1 MIILFCQYVGL
12 PAISLPLGSSD
23 DGLPLGV
30 QLICN
35 NFQEQT
41 LLQIAKCLESIVD
54 KADTHVHE

>member
-1 MIILFCQYVGL
+1 MIIFQYVGL

-54 KADTHVHE
+54 NVDTCT